1 MAQTGFTPIQLY
13 STSTAAA
20 APVAGNLT
28 NSTLGS
34 ELAINITDGKL
45 FYKDNANAV
54 QVIGWKTVPTT
65 AGGTGLTTYTAGDL
79 SYYASGTTFTKLTIG
94 TTGQILTSTGS
105 APQWTTLS
113 GVAVTTFSAGTTGFT
128 PNSATS
134 GAITLAGTLIT
145 SNGGTGL
152 SSYTAGDLAY
162 YASGTA
168 LTKLAIGATGRFLS
182 STGSAPQWSAP
193 AALTEVDDTN
203 VTMTLGGTP
212 STALLSSVSMTL
224 GWTGTLA
231 VSRGGTGTGTAFT
244 AGSVLFA
251 GASGVYSQDNANFF
265 WDDTNNRLGLGTAS
279 PSRQLHIAGA
289 GTSNGIFL
297 VNTAQTSGVDIE
309 LGSSDFRFQVRNNIP
324 TVFLNNNAETM
335 RIHASGGVSIGN
347 TTDPGAG
354 NLGVNGKI
362 GVGVTPTYA
371 LQVSPGTYSDQLA
384 VFNEAGTWTGNG
396 GTVIA
401 DYYNAT
407 TMICGIKYSAS
418 TATSGFVTIH
428 AGGTTE
434 RARFSPGGG
443 MSIGTTTASP
453 TNGIL
458 LPSNGILNT
467 DGGTLYSTSI
477 AGSTTG
483 SGANMYIDAAG
494 GFIQR
499 STSSI
504 KYKTDIEN
512 LEPTRSSSIY
522 EMRPVWY
529 RSLCEMDRKDWS
541 YYGLIAEEVAEIE
554 PRLVFW
560 GEKNEDGTQQAEGV
574 MYDRLTVFLLAELQK
589 QQKIIEQLKEKVG
602 L

>member
-54 QVIGWKTVPTT
+54 QVIAWKTTPTT

-79 SYYASGTTFTKLTIG
+79 SYYATGTTFTKLAIG
-94 TTGQILTSTGS
+94 TIGQILTSTGS
-105 APQWTTLS
+105 APQWSTLS

-251 GASGVYSQDNANFF
+251 GASGVYSQNNSNLF
-265 WDDTNNRLGLGTAS
+265 WDNTNNRLGIGIATPVNKVQINVSASAAVPAAGVSGHMFAVGSSAYGIAAGALTNGKSYFQVTRWDGTATNYNLLLQ
-279 PSRQLHIAGA
+279 P
-289 GTSNGIFL
+289 NGND
-297 VNTAQTSGVDIE
+297 VE
-309 LGSSDFRFQVRNNIP
+309 
-324 TVFLNNNAETM
+324 
-335 RIHASGGVSIGN
+335 IGN
-347 TTDPGAG
+347 G
-354 NLGVNGKI
+354 NL
-362 GVGVTPTYA
+362 
-371 LQVSPGTYSDQLA
+371 
-384 VFNEAGTWTGNG
+384 
-396 GTVIA
+396 VI
-401 DYYNAT
+401 
-407 TMICGIKYSAS
+407 
-418 TATSGFVTIH
+418 ATSGKGIDFSATAGTGTSELLADYEEGNCSLTVT
-428 AGGTTE
+428 AASGT
-434 RARFSPGGG
+434 
-443 MSIGTTTASP
+443 ITTASASALYTKVGRTVLISGTVTI
-453 TNGIL
+453 TNNGTGAGALNIAG
-458 LPSNGILNT
+458 LPFTPNGNACGVGREAVNNGKT
-467 DGGTLYSTSI
+467 CSFMVSG
-477 AGSTTG
+477 GSTTMNVYAYDNTYPVATG
-483 SGANMYIDAAG
+483 ST
-494 GFIQR
+494 IQF
-499 STSSI
+499 S
-504 KYKTDIEN
+504 
-512 LEPTRSSSIY
+512 
-522 EMRPVWY
+522 V
-529 RSLCEMDRKDWS
+529 S
-541 YYGLIAEEVAEIE
+541 Y
-554 PRLVFW
+554 
-560 GEKNEDGTQQAEGV
+560 
-574 MYDRLTVFLLAELQK
+574 TV
-589 QQKIIEQLKEKVG
+589 
-602 L
+602 